1 MGDGV
6 VQLVCKAQLKCQNF
20 HVQTSEH
27 WIGISGYDNKM
38 LITLI

>member
-6 VQLVCKAQLKCQNF
+6 VRLICKAQLKRENF

-27 WIGISGYDNKM
+27 WIGISGCDNKM
-38 LITLI
+38 LII